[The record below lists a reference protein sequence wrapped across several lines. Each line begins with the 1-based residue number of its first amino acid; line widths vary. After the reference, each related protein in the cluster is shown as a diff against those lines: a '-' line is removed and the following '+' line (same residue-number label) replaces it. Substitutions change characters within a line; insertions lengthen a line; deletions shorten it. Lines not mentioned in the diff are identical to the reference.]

1 MKTISAMYDTMAQ
14 AQATVTE
21 LLAQGIPNSDI
32 NLVANASDAEYAA
45 NFTEGNKI
53 HEAGETVTEAG
64 AAVGGIGGLVVGLS
78 FFMIPGIGPV
88 LAAGGL
94 LASLIAGTSL
104 GALAGG
110 AVSVLVEL
118 GIASEQAGTYAEGIR
133 RGGALLVVKSSE
145 AVADQAEAVIKRHQP
160 INVEERALSWK
171 QRGWAT
177 YDPQA
182 APYTREQV
190 EAERRSLLSARL

>member
-1 MKTISAMYDTMAQ
+1 MKTLSAMYDTMAQ
-14 AQATVTE
+14 AQASVTD
-21 LLAQGIPNSDI
+21 LLARGVPNSDI

-78 FFMIPGIGPV
+78 FFMVPGVGPV

-94 LASLIAGTSL
+94 LASLITGTSL

-118 GIASEQAGTYAEGIR
+118 GIASEQAGPYAEGIR
-133 RGGALLVVKSSE
+133 RGGALLVVNTPDE
-145 AVADQAEAVIKRHQP
+145 LVEQAEAVLKQHRPVNI
-160 INVEERALSWK
+160 EERTISWK

-182 APYTREQV
+182 APYTREEI
-190 EAERRSLLSARL
+190 EAERRSLLSARV